1 MAADRFANEAVYTPN
16 EGFYGM
22 LGLARRAGKV
32 TPGTGVLV
40 AALRRGEKPP
50 LVVIDAAASL
60 GTKSRIWGL
69 CHAKGVTYVT
79 VSAEGRLGDAVGIT
93 APLSALS
100 IRDAGFATRLRDM
113 LTAIPSQSATPQEK
127 RR

>member
-1 MAADRFANEAVYTPN
+1 MAADRFANEAVYTPV
-16 EGFYGM
+16 EGFFGM

-60 GTKSRIWGL
+60 GTKSRLWGL
-69 CHAKGVTYVT
+69 CYAKGVPYVT
-79 VSAEGRLGDAVGIT
+79 VSADGRLGDAVGIT

-100 IRDAGFATRLRDM
+100 IGDAGFATRLLAL
-113 LTAIPSQSATPQEK
+113 LTETPSHSATPQEK